1 MRKIIFLTTFFF
13 SFIINAQYFM
23 YGYNI
28 VPEDEIEHYLQN
40 ERELYGKAAEKAF
53 KEGVINGW
61 AIMRRIQGGKSE
73 PNFYWYIGIDDMK
86 KLDDLYE
93 ELGWDHIDYLEFAI
107 EGNHITIRNKSREGR

>member
-13 SFIINAQYFM
+13 SFTINAQYFM

-53 KEGVINGW
+53 KDGVINGW

-73 PNFYWYIGIDDMK
+73 PNFSYNSIPMMAAPFCAIS
-86 KLDDLYE
+86 DL
-93 ELGWDHIDYLEFAI
+93 
-107 EGNHITIRNKSREGR
+107 RSRPLQ